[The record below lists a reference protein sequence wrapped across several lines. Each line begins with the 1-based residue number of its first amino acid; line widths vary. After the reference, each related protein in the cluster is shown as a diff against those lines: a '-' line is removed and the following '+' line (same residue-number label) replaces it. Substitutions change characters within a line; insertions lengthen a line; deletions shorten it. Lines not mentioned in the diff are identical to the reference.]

1 MFPANPRKAHVADT
15 GEEGLPVATS
25 FLQGQD
31 CFQGRSRPGQSGCH
45 REEGPLPTTLS
56 CLRRPLEQR
65 GRGPSGISPLFVRRV
80 LCGTLS

>member
-25 FLQGQD
+25 LLQGQD

-45 REEGPLPTTLS
+45 REEDPFLPRSPASEGPWSREGGDP
-56 CLRRPLEQR
+56 Q
-65 GRGPSGISPLFVRRV
+65 GSPLC
-80 LCGTLS
+80 L